1 MRFVLELE
9 DGTKFYGKH
18 FGYNKPISGEV
29 VFNTS
34 MVGYTEALTDPS
46 YKKQIL
52 VLTYPLIGNYG
63 VPSDSLDEYKIEK
76 YLESKDIQVEGLIVC
91 QNTDGNS
98 HWESVKSLNNWMIDN
113 KIPGISDID
122 TRKLTI
128 KLRSMG
134 TILGRIYHENET
146 TIPDFI
152 DYNSLDLVKEVSRDK
167 VQIINLNGKHKIIAV
182 DCGIKNSILRQLAK
196 RDLCIKVVPHDYD
209 FVEEEIDGLFLSN
222 GPGNPE
228 KNVKLIENLRK
239 FIKKDRDIPIF
250 AICLGH
256 QLLSLAIGANIV
268 KMKYGNRSINQP
280 TMDMRDGKS
289 YITSQNHGYA
299 VENASIPNDWRPFFI
314 NLNDISNEGLIH
326 ENKPYFSVQFHP
338 EAKCGPEDTS
348 FLFDMFKKKIE
359 YPKYTELTTLL
370 VHDLEKPI
378 YKKVLILG
386 SGGLSIG
393 QAGEFDYSGSQA
405 IKALKEEN
413 IRTVLINPNIAT
425 VQTSWDMADQVYFL
439 PVTMEFVEQ
448 IIIKEKPDGILATFG
463 GQTALNCLTK
473 LYYAKILEKHNVR
486 IMGTPVETIVSTED
500 RGIFA
505 NKMAEID
512 QPVAPSKTASNM
524 EEALS
529 AIEEIGFPVIIRAA
543 YALGGLGSGFAE
555 NMKEFKPMIE
565 QALINSPQ
573 VLVEKSLKGWK
584 EIEYEV
590 VRDRFNN
597 CITVCNMENF
607 DPLGVHT
614 GDSIV
619 VAPSQ
624 TLTNDE
630 YYMLREASIRI
641 IKHLGVVG
649 ECNVQYALDNYS
661 KQYYVIEVN
670 ARLSRSSALASKA
683 TGYPLAYIAAKLSLG
698 IALSDLQNSV
708 TKKTNAFY
716 EPSLDYLVV
725 KIPRWDLKKFD
736 NVSTQIGS
744 SMKSVG
750 EVMAIGRSFEETIH
764 KAIRMANDSSYGL
777 YPLNSTFLNKQ
788 ESREYIIN
796 KLKNPSVE
804 RIFYIMKA
812 FMNNFTVEEI
822 GKYTSIDLWF
832 LTRLYNIYNT
842 ALEVE
847 KLSIGNIDKD
857 LFLKSKKYGF
867 SDFQL
872 SKLLDSNESNVRSK
886 RLSYNI
892 RPFVKQ
898 IDTTSGEFPAE
909 TNYLYM
915 TYNAHNNDVE
925 FDKTGVIVLGCGAY
939 RIGSSVEFDWCA
951 VSCLNTI
958 KKNKMRS
965 IMINYNPETVST
977 DYDMSDRLYFEELTL
992 ERVLDIYQYENP
1004 SGVIISVGGQAPNN
1018 IAMDLYNNNV
1028 KILGTSPKSIDNAE
1042 DRSKFSDLLDKMNI
1056 DQPLWSKLTN
1066 IVDAIAF
1073 CEKVGYPA
1081 LIRPSYVLSGAAMK
1095 VVVNKV
1101 QLSHYLE
1108 NIELS
1113 NDYPVVISKFM
1124 ERSKEIEVDGV
1135 ANKGLLVNYAISEH
1149 IENAG
1154 VHSGDATIILPA
1166 QNLYIE
1172 TIKRVKKIT
1181 RAITKNLNISGPFNI
1196 QFLSKDNNIKVIECN
1211 LRASRSFPFVSKTYN
1226 MNLIDIATKVMLNVD
1241 FEPQH
1246 VHLYDMEY
1254 ACVKAPMFSF
1264 TRLPNADPVLGV
1276 EMASTGEVA
1285 CFGNDIHDAF
1295 LKSMV
1300 ATGFK
1305 IPKSN
1310 VLVSIGSDNNRLY
1323 LLETMKLLE
1332 TMEFNIFATPTTS
1345 TFLDSHHIKNKKLSY
1360 GEDDENNV
1368 FQAISNNDIELIIN
1382 IPRNDNDSK
1391 NITNGFKI
1399 RRASINANVPLIT
1412 NVKITSLLVRALR
1425 YNKKNG
1431 FSYKSWNDYIN

>member
-1 MRFVLELE
+1 MRFILELE
-9 DGTKFYGKH
+9 DGTKYIGSH
-18 FGYNKPISGEV
+18 FGYNNCVSGEV

-63 VPSDSLDEYKIEK
+63 IPSDCLDKFNIKK
-76 YLESKDIQVEGLIVC
+76 YLESNNIQVDGLIVSE
-91 QNTDGNS
+91 NTDGNN
-98 HWESVKSLNNWMIDN
+98 HWESVRNLNTWMIEN
-113 KIPGISDID
+113 KVPGISNID
-122 TRKLTI
+122 TRELTI
-128 KLRSMG
+128 KLRNKG
-134 TILGRIYHENET
+134 TILGRIYSET
-146 TIPDFI
+146 ESRIPNFI
-152 DYNSLDLVKEVSRDK
+152 DYNSLDLVKEVSRKDI
-167 VQIINLNGKHKIIAV
+167 QIINPEGKYNIIAV
-182 DCGIKNSILRQLAK
+182 DCGIKNSILRELAK
-196 RDLCIKVVPHDYD
+196 RDLCIKVVPYNYNYINDE
-209 FVEEEIDGLFLSN
+209 FDGLFLSN

-228 KNVKLIENLRK
+228 TNIEVIENIRQ
-239 FIKKDRDIPIF
+239 FIKKDRNIPIF

-256 QLLSLAIGANIV
+256 QLLSLAIGAKII

-299 VENASIPNDWRPFFI
+299 VENLSIPKDWRPFFI
-314 NLNDISNEGLIH
+314 NLNDTSNEGIIH

-359 YPKYTELTTLL
+359 YPRYTELTTIL

-439 PVTMEFVEQ
+439 PVTKDFVEQ

-463 GQTALNCLTK
+463 GQTALNCLTQ
-473 LYYAKILEKHNVR
+473 LYDAKILENNNVR

-505 NKMAEID
+505 DKMAEID
-512 QPVAPSKTASNM
+512 QPVAPSRTASNM
-524 EEALS
+524 EEAIL
-529 AIEEIGFPVIIRAA
+529 AIKEIGFPVIIRAA

-555 NMKEFKPMIE
+555 NMDEFKPMIE

-630 YYMLREASIRI
+630 YYMLRQASIKI

-649 ECNVQYALDNYS
+649 ECNVQYALDTYS

-708 TKKTNAFY
+708 TRKTNAFY

-725 KIPRWDLKKFD
+725 KIPRWDLNKFD

-750 EVMAIGRSFEETIH
+750 EVMAIGRSFEETIN
-764 KAIRMANDSSYGL
+764 KAIRMANDTSYGL
-777 YPLNSTFLNKQ
+777 YPLSSVFLDKK
-788 ESREYIIN
+788 ETKEIIIN

-822 GKYTSIDLWF
+822 GEYTNIDLWF
-832 LTRLYNIYNT
+832 LKRLYNIYNT
-842 ALEVE
+842 ALDIKKET
-847 KLSIGNIDKD
+847 IGTINKD
-857 LFLKSKKYGF
+857 LLLKCKKYGF
-867 SDFQL
+867 SDFQI
-872 SKLLDSNESNVRSK
+872 SKLLDSNESNVRNK
-886 RLSYNI
+886 RISHNI
-892 RPFVKQ
+892 KPFVKQ

-915 TYNAHNNDVE
+915 TYNASNNDVD
-925 FDKTGVIVLGCGAY
+925 FDETGVIVLGCGAY

-958 KKNKMRS
+958 KKNNMRS

-1018 IAMDLYNNNV
+1018 IAMDLYKNNV
-1028 KILGTSPKSIDNAE
+1028 NILGTSPIYIDKAE
-1042 DRSKFSDLLDKMNI
+1042 DRSKFSDLLDKLNI
-1056 DQPLWSKLTN
+1056 DQPEWSKLTN
-1066 IVDAIAF
+1066 FKDAIKFSNNA
-1073 CEKVGYPA
+1073 GYPI

-1095 VVVNKV
+1095 VVHNKY
-1101 QLSHYLE
+1101 QLEQYLE

-1113 NDYPVVISKFM
+1113 NDHPVVISKFM
-1124 ERSKEIEVDGV
+1124 EKCKEIEVDGV
-1135 ANKGLLVNYAISEH
+1135 ADKGVLVNYAISEH

-1154 VHSGDATIILPA
+1154 VHSGDATIVLPA
-1166 QNLYIE
+1166 QKLYIE
-1172 TIKRVKKIT
+1172 TIKRIKKIT
-1181 RAITKNLNISGPFNI
+1181 RSITKGLNISGPFNI
-1196 QFLSKDNNIKVIECN
+1196 QFLSRDNNIKVIECN

-1226 MNLIDIATKVMLNVD
+1226 INLIEVATKIMLNIEFD
-1241 FEPQH
+1241 PKHIQ
-1246 VHLYDMEY
+1246 LYDMDY
-1254 ACVKAPMFSF
+1254 VCVKAPMFSF

-1285 CFGNDIHDAF
+1285 CFGNDIYDAF
-1295 LKSMV
+1295 LKSLV
-1300 ATGFK
+1300 ATGLK
-1305 IPKSN
+1305 IPKDKI
-1310 VLVSIGSDNNRLY
+1310 LVSIGTESNRVY
-1323 LLETMKLLE
+1323 LLESIKLLNQIG
-1332 TMEFNIFATPTTS
+1332 FKIYATPGTS
-1345 TFLDSHHIKNKKLSY
+1345 EFLTSNNIDNICLNY
-1360 GEDDENNV
+1360 DESSSNNV
-1368 FQAISNNDIELIIN
+1368 FNAISNNIVELIIN
-1382 IPRNDNDSK
+1382 IPRNSDNVK

-1399 RRASINANVPLIT
+1399 RRASINSSIPLIT
-1412 NVKITSLLVRALR
+1412 NVKITSLLISSLR
-1425 YNKKNG
+1425 YYKKNG
-1431 FSYKSWNDYIN
+1431 FTYKSWNDYIN